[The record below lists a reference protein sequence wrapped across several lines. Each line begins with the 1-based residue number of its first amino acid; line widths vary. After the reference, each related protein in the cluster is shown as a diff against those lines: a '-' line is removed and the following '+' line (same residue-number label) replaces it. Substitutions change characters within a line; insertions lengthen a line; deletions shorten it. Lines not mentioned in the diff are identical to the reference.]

1 CEAQVM
7 ALAAMVEETR
17 RETGTGALPLE
28 DAVDIARANGLIT
41 AERVDQS
48 TGEVKPVS
56 LSTIR
61 RVMRRHYVHK
71 AQLETSTPAARLSS
85 PHPNYLWQIDASISA
100 QYYLAEDGMR
110 PMPKAE
116 FYRGKPQNFE
126 RISARRLWRYVT
138 SDHASGCFEIF
149 YVLGAESA
157 ANLTS
162 ALIHTMTHR
171 PAGTMHGVPKYLMA
185 DPGSA
190 VTSSTTRNLLNALGV
205 ELIINEV
212 GNARAK
218 GQVENAHYLVE
229 THFEARL
236 ALTAPM

>member
-1 CEAQVM
+1 DMRKVDPRIESALPEWLSAGHGAKRGIVERLAAEIGRSPQTVYRQLQSLVAGARPRKRRSDAGKTSGCEAQVM

-85 PHPNYLWQIDASISA
+85 PHPKI
-100 QYYLAEDGMR
+100 G
-110 PMPKAE
+110 
-116 FYRGKPQNFE
+116 
-126 RISARRLWRYVT
+126 
-138 SDHASGCFEIF
+138 
-149 YVLGAESA
+149 
-157 ANLTS
+157 
-162 ALIHTMTHR
+162 
-171 PAGTMHGVPKYLMA
+171 
-185 DPGSA
+185 
-190 VTSSTTRNLLNALGV
+190 
-205 ELIINEV
+205 
-212 GNARAK
+212 
-218 GQVENAHYLVE
+218 
-229 THFEARL
+229 
-236 ALTAPM
+236 